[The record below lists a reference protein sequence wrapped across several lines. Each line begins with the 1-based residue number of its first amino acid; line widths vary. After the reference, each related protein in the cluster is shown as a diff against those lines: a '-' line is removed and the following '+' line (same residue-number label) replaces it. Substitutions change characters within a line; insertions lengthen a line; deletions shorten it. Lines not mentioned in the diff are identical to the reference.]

1 MRALVPGEVV
11 GGYRI
16 ERVLGRGGMGM
27 VYEAVQL
34 SLDRRVA
41 FKVLAPDLSVDPQ
54 FALRF
59 RREAL
64 IQASLTHP
72 NIVTVHDAGEV
83 DGMLYIVMRLI
94 PGTTLKDLIAEGSI
108 SPPQLIKVL
117 RDVAEGLDAAHADEL
132 VHRDVKPENILVRTG
147 ATRAYLADFGL
158 TRLVSGS
165 GFTAAGQFV
174 GSVLY
179 IAPEQIAGEI
189 PTPAVDIYSL
199 GAVLFEGLTG
209 TPPFARASE
218 IAVLFAHANEPAP
231 RISALAPDLP
241 SEIDAVVER
250 AMAKDPSA
258 RYETA
263 VELVDA
269 AAAALDLTRDRHE
282 H

>member
-1 MRALVPGEVV
+1 MRALAPGEVV

-27 VYEAVQL
+27 VYEALQL
-34 SLDRRVA
+34 SLDRQVA
-41 FKVLAPDLSVDPQ
+41 FKVLAPELSIDPQ

-64 IQASLTHP
+64 IQASLSHP

-94 PGTTLKDLIAEGSI
+94 RGTTLKELIASGSI
-108 SPPQLIKVL
+108 APSQLLKVL
-117 RDVAEGLDAAHADEL
+117 RDVAEGLDAAHAEEL

-147 ATRAYLADFGL
+147 GTRAYLADFGL
-158 TRLVSGS
+158 TRLVNES

-179 IAPEQIAGEI
+179 IAPEQIIGEV
-189 PTPAVDIYSL
+189 PTAAVDIYSL
-199 GAVLFEGLTG
+199 GAVMFEGLTG
-209 TPPFARASE
+209 SPPYRRASE
-218 IAVLFAHANEPAP
+218 IAVLFAHANEPTP
-231 RISALAPDLP
+231 RVSQLAPDLP
-241 SEIDAVVER
+241 PEIDSVIER

-258 RYETA
+258 RYQTA
-263 VELVDA
+263 VDLIEA
-269 AAAALDLTRDRHE
+269 AEAALRSRAQ
-282 H
+282 

>member
-94 PGTTLKDLIAEGSI
+94 PGTTLKDLIADGSI
-108 SPPQLIKVL
+108 SPPQLIEVL
-117 RDVAEGLDAAHADEL
+117 RDVAEGLDAAHAEEL

-165 GFTAAGQFV
+165 GFTSAGQFV
-174 GSVLY
+174 GSILY
-179 IAPEQIAGEI
+179 IAPEQITGEV

-209 TPPFARASE
+209 SPPFRRPSE
-218 IAVLFAHANEPAP
+218 LAVLFAHANEPTP
-231 RISALAPDLP
+231 HVTDLVPDLP
-241 SEIDAVVER
+241 SEIDAIVER
-250 AMAKDPSA
+250 AMAKEPSA

-263 VELVDA
+263 VDLVDA